1 MNKQL
6 RNNSNRS
13 ENGWPVFAQ
22 AGDFPAGVDYE
33 LFRRCTHC
41 GLCTSSCPTFIELGD
56 ENDGPRGRIQIM
68 RMAAD
73 GRCELTPRMR
83 SHLDLCLDC
92 RGCET
97 VCPSGVEF
105 GQMIEPLRVAIKQ
118 AQGKKGTGSIR
129 HMARRVFGT
138 NGARPLFPDWFR
150 EIVLFR
156 LVPYADRLRRV
167 LVPIRFLQHAGLF
180 EVAKRM
186 GLLRIIPG
194 RLGRM
199 LSLLPPP
206 VRQGPKLPKFL
217 PAIGRKRARV
227 AFFTGCVADA
237 LFRQVHWA
245 TLRVLQHNG
254 CDIFVP
260 PEQAC
265 CGAIHFHA
273 GDAHGARQL
282 ADANLVAFE
291 LDRYDAIIVN
301 HAGCGSMLK
310 QYGLYWKDG
319 LQPHREKFAA
329 KVKDVH
335 EFLDALGLVPPSGR
349 IPAVA
354 TYHDA
359 CHLAHA
365 QRITAAPRRILA
377 KIPGLELRD
386 LPESDICCGSA
397 GAYNLE
403 HPDMSDR
410 LARRKMQNI
419 LSTGASI
426 VLAANSGCLLQIQ
439 REMSANHRPL
449 KILHTMELL
458 DLSYRGEQP

>member
-1 MNKQL
+1 MN
-6 RNNSNRS
+6 NNFPDNSNRS
-13 ENGWPVFAQ
+13 ENGWPAFVQ
-22 AGDFPAGVDYE
+22 AADLQTGANESIAAGIDYE

-41 GLCTSSCPTFIELGD
+41 GLCTSSCPTFVELGD
-56 ENDGPRGRIQIM
+56 ENNGPRGRIQIM

-83 SHLDLCLDC
+83 RHLDLCLDC

-97 VCPSGVEF
+97 VCPSGVEY
-105 GQMIEPLRVAIKQ
+105 GRMIEPLRVAIKQ
-118 AQGKKGTGSIR
+118 AETKIEDR
-129 HMARRVFGT
+129 Y
-138 NGARPLFPDWFR
+138 DWFR

-156 LVPYADRLRRV
+156 LIPYADRLRRLLAPV
-167 LVPIRFLQHAGLF
+167 RFLQHAGVFDL
-180 EVAKRM
+180 ARRM

-199 LSLLPPP
+199 VSLLPPP

-260 PEQAC
+260 PEQGC
-265 CGAIHFHA
+265 CGAIHFQA
-273 GDAHGARQL
+273 GDALGARQL

-310 QYGLYWKDG
+310 QYGLHWKDG

-335 EFLDALGLVPPSGR
+335 EFLDDLGLVPPSGR
-349 IPAVA
+349 IPATA

-365 QRITAAPRRILA
+365 QGITAAPRRILA
-377 KIPGLELRD
+377 KIPGLELRE

-419 LSTGASI
+419 LATGASI

-439 REMSANHRPL
+439 RELGNNHRPL
-449 KILHTMELL
+449 KVLHTMELL

>member
-1 MNKQL
+1 MNNKL
-6 RNNSNRS
+6 LDNSNRS
-13 ENGWPVFAQ
+13 ENGWPVFVQ
-22 AGDFPAGVDYE
+22 AGDFAAGIDYE
-33 LFRRCTHC
+33 LFRRCSHC
-41 GLCTSSCPTFIELGD
+41 GLCMSSCPTFVELGD

-83 SHLDLCLDC
+83 RHLDLCLDC

-118 AQGKKGTGSIR
+118 AETKIENR
-129 HMARRVFGT
+129 Y
-138 NGARPLFPDWFR
+138 DWFR
-150 EIVLFR
+150 DIVLFR
-156 LVPYADRLRRV
+156 LIPDADRLRRL
-167 LVPIRFLQHAGLF
+167 LVPVRFLQHTGVFDLAR
-180 EVAKRM
+180 RM

-199 LSLLPPP
+199 VSLLPPP

-260 PEQAC
+260 LEQAC
-265 CGAIHFHA
+265 CGAIHFHS
-273 GDAHGARQL
+273 GDGRGARQL

-301 HAGCGSMLK
+301 HAGCGAMLK
-310 QYGLYWKDG
+310 QYGLHWKDG

-335 EFLDALGLVPPSGR
+335 EFLDDLGLVPPSGR

-354 TYHDA
+354 TYHDT

-365 QRITAAPRRILA
+365 QGITAAPRRILA
-377 KIPGLELRD
+377 KIPGLQLRD

-403 HPDMSDR
+403 HADMSDR
-410 LARRKMQNI
+410 LARRKLENI
-419 LSTGASI
+419 LATGASI
-426 VLAANSGCLLQIQ
+426 VLAANAGCLLQIQ
-439 REMSANHRPL
+439 RELAGNHRPL